1 MHLKSR
7 LRPRQDTYE
16 SGEKLPRSAPDRT
29 LHQQL
34 SYHKGSCKRLKPQEM
49 QVKVKQAV
57 KKPIAET
64 TRLGNKQ
71 FEQATASRQKLDE
84 WKKAQMKE

>member
-1 MHLKSR
+1 
-7 LRPRQDTYE
+7 
-16 SGEKLPRSAPDRT
+16 
-29 LHQQL
+29 
-34 SYHKGSCKRLKPQEM
+34 M

-64 TRLGNKQ
+64 TRLGNRQ